1 MNQLQQGFRPGEWYV
16 MDRTKKVA
24 IIKLVTMRSGRKVLR
39 AVTWH
44 ERPEER
50 QLLAYVGERD
60 MRLLVEIVWSEWGR
74 QNPPIS
80 NRK

>member
-1 MNQLQQGFRPGEWYV
+1 MNQLQQGFRPGEWFV

-44 ERPEER
+44 ENPDER
-50 QLLAYVGERD
+50 QLLGYVGERD
-60 MRLLVEIVWSEWGR
+60 MKLLVEIVWSEWTR
-74 QNPPIS
+74 QHPPIS